1 MVLLVEAPS
10 EVNPTTFPPES
21 SINKPTNLARSTP
34 VNNYNNF
41 ILSRYF
47 YSISNNIILLPFIG
61 PCKAN
66 TATGCATFY
75 PRLCHIK
82 TNPWLAFKL
91 LSCLDSISSPKS
103 SNPVYVNV
111 LLLTLILSR
120 KKFCPI
126 KVCLYIEIYFWY

>member
-10 EVNPTTFPPES
+10 EVNPTTSPPES
-21 SINKPTNLARSTP
+21 SINKIALTTNLARSTP

-47 YSISNNIILLPFIG
+47 YSIRNNIILLPFIG
-61 PCKAN
+61 PCESN
-66 TATGCATFY
+66 TATGCATFS

-91 LSCLDSISSPKS
+91 LFCLDSISSPQS
-103 SNPVYVNV
+103 SLMSY
-111 LLLTLILSR
+111 
-120 KKFCPI
+120 
-126 KVCLYIEIYFWY
+126 Y